1 MPWILCHDDNAVWG
15 GIELKLKIS
24 IKNGMF
30 WETVEFDTDN
40 LDWNGKIK
48 TETDIGWPV
57 IITKMGN

>member
-1 MPWILCHDDNAVWG
+1 M
-15 GIELKLKIS
+15 KLKIE

-30 WETVEFDTDN
+30 WETVEFDTNN

-57 IITKMGN
+57 IITKMGD